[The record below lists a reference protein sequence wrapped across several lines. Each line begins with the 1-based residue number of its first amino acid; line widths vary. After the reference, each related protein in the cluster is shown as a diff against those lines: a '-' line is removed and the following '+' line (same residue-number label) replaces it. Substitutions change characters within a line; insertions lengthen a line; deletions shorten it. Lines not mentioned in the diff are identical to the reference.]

1 MFFVE
6 QELPRENHGKGEE
19 EKSGD
24 KMSTDTDLFQ
34 FFSELFIFKSFNFNG
49 TVMHLYN
56 FIHNNFFQ
64 FLIRWE
70 I

>member
-24 KMSTDTDLFQ
+24 TDMFQ
-34 FFSELFIFKSFNFNG
+34 DFSELFIFESFNFNG
-49 TVMHLYN
+49 IVTHLYN
-56 FIHNNFFQ
+56 FIHNNFFP
-64 FLIRWE
+64 FLIRRE